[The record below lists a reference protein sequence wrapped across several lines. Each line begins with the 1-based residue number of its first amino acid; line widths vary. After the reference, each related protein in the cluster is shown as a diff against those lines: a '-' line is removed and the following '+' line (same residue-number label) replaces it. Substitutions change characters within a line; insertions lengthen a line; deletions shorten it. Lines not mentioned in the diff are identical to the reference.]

1 MLLAQP
7 VSFTVTTT
15 STSEILRRIRIRIRI
30 RIRVPF
36 TAEGAEVPSDLTPL
50 TELIRSGV
58 LTGFSSKS
66 GQWHRR
72 RR

>member
-7 VSFTVTTT
+7 VSFTVTT
-15 STSEILRRIRIRIRI
+15 STSEILRRICI